1 MSELQIITNDNAFR
15 KKKNTKFWIATGILL
30 NLLMVAFLIVLVG
43 SDTIG
48 IVILSIV
55 IWVLIILIMTLT
67 NNRISNGEA

>member
-1 MSELQIITNDNAFR
+1 MSEITVIINENELR
-15 KKKNTKFWIATGILL
+15 KKKNTKFWIITGLLL

-43 SDTIG
+43 SDTLG

-67 NNRISNGEA
+67 NNKINNGEA

>member
-1 MSELQIITNDNAFR
+1 MSEITVIINENELR
-15 KKKNTKFWIATGILL
+15 KKKNTKFWIITGLLL

-43 SDTIG
+43 SDTLG

-67 NNRISNGEA
+67 NNKISNGEA